1 VSCAQTTIKSARCS
15 SPRTYACVRASLL
28 AIALVLTT
36 IPTIRAQ
43 ESGSDSAIEEPEPR
57 QSAVNTP
64 SGLPLP
70 RFVSLRATQVNMR
83 SGPGKRYPVVWIFHR
98 RGLPVEVVAEYD
110 TWRKIR
116 DPEGSEG
123 WVHRNMLSGQRTLI
137 ATGGPRLVR
146 ADPSPESPAV
156 AQANPG
162 VLGKLL
168 NCPSTLDYC
177 RVDVGGYLG
186 WLPRDAFWGVYKGEF
201 VE

>member
-1 VSCAQTTIKSARCS
+1 MSRVQTTIKSAPCGF
-15 SPRTYACVRASLL
+15 PKTIAYVGACLL
-28 AIALVLTT
+28 ATALLSIA
-36 IPTIRAQ
+36 IPFVQAEEADT
-43 ESGSDSAIEEPEPR
+43 GSTIEETDPR

-70 RFVSLRATQVNMR
+70 RFVSLRANQVNMR
-83 SGPGKRYPVVWIFHR
+83 SGPGKRYPVVWIYQK

-137 ATGGPRLVR
+137 AMGGPRLVR
-146 ADPSPESPAV
+146 ADPSPESAAV
-156 AQANPG
+156 AQVNPG

-177 RVDVGGYLG
+177 RVDIGGYLG

>member
-1 VSCAQTTIKSARCS
+1 MATA
-15 SPRTYACVRASLL
+15 LL
-28 AIALVLTT
+28 SIAIPFVQAEEADT
-36 IPTIRAQ
+36 
-43 ESGSDSAIEEPEPR
+43 GSTIEETDPR

-70 RFVSLRATQVNMR
+70 RFVSLRANQVNMR
-83 SGPGKRYPVVWIFHR
+83 SGPGKRYPVVWIYQK

-137 ATGGPRLVR
+137 AMGGPRLVR
-146 ADPSPESPAV
+146 ADPSPESAAV
-156 AQANPG
+156 AQVNPG

-177 RVDVGGYLG
+177 RVDIGGYLG